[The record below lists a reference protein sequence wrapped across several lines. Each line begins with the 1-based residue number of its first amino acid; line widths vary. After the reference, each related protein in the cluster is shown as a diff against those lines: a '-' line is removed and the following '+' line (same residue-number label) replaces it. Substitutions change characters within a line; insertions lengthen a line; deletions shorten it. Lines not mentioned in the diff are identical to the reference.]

1 MSALSLG
8 LIAALCWGLHDFSV
22 RFLKDQVPLMGSL
35 MVVLAVGLFYEAG
48 GIALAGAGFLLPGG
62 ASFYA
67 VAAGLCYL
75 IAGLAL
81 YAAFRRGPVAL
92 VAPLIASYPILSVLF
107 ALWQGAEVPLW
118 QWLAVLII
126 VAGVGF
132 AAGGETEHETGHGE
146 ESTNAGGGGTAV
158 ALSLIAAAGFASTFA
173 LGQTAALADPAAA
186 NLLTRLT
193 ALTLLL
199 VLMLLTRQSFWPGLK
214 PLPILIVMGLLDG
227 VALQSVLA
235 AGSLP
240 RAEFASVTSS
250 VFGMLTVVL
259 AWAFLRET
267 MRLQQWLGCLAAF
280 AGIAVLAY

>member
-1 MSALSLG
+1 MSALGLG

-35 MVVLAVGLFYEAG
+35 MVVLTVGLLYEAG
-48 GIALAGAGFLLPGG
+48 GMAAAGEGLLSSLG
-62 ASFYA
+62 AASYA
-67 VAAGLCYL
+67 MAAGLCYL

-107 ALWQGAEVPLW
+107 ALWQGAEIPLW
-118 QWLAVLII
+118 QWLAVVLI

-132 AAGGETEHETGHGE
+132 AAGGETEPATESDETG
-146 ESTNAGGGGTAV
+146 GGAV
-158 ALSLIAAAGFASTFA
+158 AVTLSLIAAAGFASTFA
-173 LGQTAALADPAAA
+173 LGQTAAQADPGAA
-186 NLLTRLT
+186 NLLTRFT

-199 VLMLLTRQSFWPGLK
+199 VLMMITRQSFWPGLK

-235 AGSLP
+235 AGSMP
-240 RAEFASVTSS
+240 QAEFASVVSS
-250 VFGMLTVVL
+250 IFGMLTVVL

-267 MRLQQWLGCLAAF
+267 MRLQQWLGCVAAF